1 MSEST
6 PSEPAQTPIEAP
18 AGVPAGAP
26 AGAPAEAISSEQ
38 VSYVARLA
46 RIELTQPEIE
56 HFTSH
61 LARVLS
67 HARELE
73 DLDLSDVPPLAHPY
87 PLRNVFRD
95 DVVGG
100 VADRDEVLAQA
111 PGAEHGQFAVP
122 PVLGGAS

>member
-6 PSEPAQTPIEAP
+6 PSEPAETVVEAP
-18 AGVPAGAP
+18 NKAP
-26 AGAPAEAISSEQ
+26 DGAPAEAISTEQ

-67 HARELE
+67 HARELS

-111 PGAEHGQFAVP
+111 PAAEHGQFAVP

>member
-6 PSEPAQTPIEAP
+6 SSEPAETPIEAP
-18 AGVPAGAP
+18 VGAP
-26 AGAPAEAISSEQ
+26 TEAIGTEQ

-67 HARELE
+67 HARELS
-73 DLDLSDVPPLAHPY
+73 DLDLSDVPPLTHPY
-87 PLRNVFRD
+87 PLHNVFRD

-100 VADRDEVLAQA
+100 VADRDEVLSQA
-111 PGAEHGQFAVP
+111 PGADGGQFAVP
-122 PVLGGAS
+122 PVLGATS